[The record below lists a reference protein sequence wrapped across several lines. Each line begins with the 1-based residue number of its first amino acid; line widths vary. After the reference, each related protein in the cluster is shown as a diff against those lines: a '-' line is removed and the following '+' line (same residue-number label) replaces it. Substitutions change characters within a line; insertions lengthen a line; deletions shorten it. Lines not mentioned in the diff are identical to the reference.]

1 MQISFSAGL
10 TVKDGAWVGFK
21 HFWLFYCL
29 LIVIKKIKNMKKS
42 IIAFSLSVIIIAGC
56 NSGNR
61 KSSGSSE
68 TGLPV
73 QFELTELWRSDTL
86 LTTSESVI
94 YDRKRDILYVTN
106 LNKEPRVKDGNG
118 FISRLSTD
126 GKIIDLKW
134 IEGIHSP
141 KGTGIIGDT
150 LYAADIDELIIVDI
164 NNNKIARKVPV
175 GGAGMLNDITTDSE
189 GNVYIS
195 DSDANKIYL
204 YSKGGI
210 TEWLSAGLNQ
220 PNGLLSETGRMLLA
234 SMGSKDMV
242 AIDPVSKSVTK
253 LADSLGMADGIS
265 YTGKEGYYIVTDW
278 NGEIFM
284 VNPDKTRTS
293 LLNTKAFSSM

>member
-1 MQISFSAGL
+1 M
-10 TVKDGAWVGFK
+10 
-21 HFWLFYCL
+21 
-29 LIVIKKIKNMKKS
+29 NNS
-42 IIAFSLSVIIIAGC
+42 IIILSIILLTLAGC
-56 NSGNR
+56 RSGNN
-61 KSSGSSE
+61 KSE
-68 TGLPV
+68 PDPV
-73 QFELTELWRSDTL
+73 KKFELTEVWRSDTL
-86 LTTSESVI
+86 LLTSESLI

-106 LNKEPRVKDGNG
+106 LNMEPRVKDGNG

-164 NNNKIARKVPV
+164 ANNKIARKVQIE
-175 GGAGMLNDITTDSE
+175 GAGMLNDITTDAE

-204 YSKGGI
+204 YSKGSI
-210 TEWLSAGLNQ
+210 TEWLSTGLDK
-220 PNGLLSETGRMLLA
+220 PNGLLSESGRMLLS
-234 SMGSKDMV
+234 SMGSMDMV
-242 AIDPVSKSVTK
+242 SIDPVSKSVTK

-265 YTGKEGYYIVTDW
+265 YSGKEGYYIVTDW

-293 LLNTKAFSSM
+293 LLNTKDQKLNTADCEYIAEKNLLLVPTFFKNGVIAYRLSEKQ

>member
-1 MQISFSAGL
+1 
-10 TVKDGAWVGFK
+10 
-21 HFWLFYCL
+21 
-29 LIVIKKIKNMKKS
+29 MKKS
-42 IIAFSLSVIIIAGC
+42 ILAISLVLITIAGC
-56 NSGNR
+56 NRGSK
-61 KSSGSSE
+61 KSSVNSE
-68 TGLPV
+68 TGLPL

-106 LNKEPRVKDGNG
+106 LNMEPRVKDGNG
-118 FISRLSTD
+118 FISRLSPD

-134 IEGIHSP
+134 IGGIHSP

-164 NNNKIARKVPV
+164 ANNKIARKVQIE
-175 GGAGMLNDITTDSE
+175 GAGMLNDITTDTE

-204 YSKGGI
+204 YSKGSI
-210 TEWLSAGLNQ
+210 TEWLSTGLDK
-220 PNGLLSETGRMLLA
+220 PNGLLSESGRMLLS
-234 SMGSKDMV
+234 SMGSMDLV

-265 YTGKEGYYIVTDW
+265 YSGKEGYYIVTDW

-293 LLNTKAFSSM
+293 LLNTKDQQLNTADCEYIAEKNLLLVPTFFKNGVIAYRLSQKGN